1 MFSFFTR
8 SKVNIKGEK
17 GASAVEFALVLP
29 VLVLLVFGIVQF
41 GILFYDYISITHA
54 AREGVRWAALHE
66 LEINVKQKTIDAAP
80 SLNPSIAASDITVSN
95 PAPTND
101 DQGEPV
107 TVTVLY
113 TVPIDLPLM
122 QTFLGSS
129 VALTSAA
136 TQRIE

>member
-1 MFSFFTR
+1 MSFFLIRFR
-8 SKVNIKGEK
+8 SILNREK

-29 VLVLLVFGIVQF
+29 ALILLVFGIIQF
-41 GILFYDYISITHA
+41 GILFHDYISITHA

-66 LEINVKQKTIDAAP
+66 PEINVKQKTIDAAP

-113 TVPIDLPLM
+113 TVPIDMPLM